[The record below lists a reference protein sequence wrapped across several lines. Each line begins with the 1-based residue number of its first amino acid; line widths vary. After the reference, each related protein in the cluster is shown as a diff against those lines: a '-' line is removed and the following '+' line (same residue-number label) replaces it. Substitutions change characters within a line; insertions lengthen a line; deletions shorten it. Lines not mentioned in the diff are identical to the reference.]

1 MSTLPLPQKLGLTV
15 LDGPQRVGSEL
26 RWHVLDDDRPA
37 LLGQLLPELARDPSL
52 RRRYV
57 HDVERLQQLGDV
69 GVARVRRLGP
79 QPDPRDPEADP
90 PWRLRDDPPGET
102 LAAWLERRAPAP
114 IDEVARLVARLA
126 QSIHQLH
133 AQGAVLRDLDPRRV
147 VLGLDDRLWLTDV
160 GLARVD
166 VLSTR
171 TAASLLLEGS
181 PYAAPELLA
190 HTVVD
195 QRADLYGLGVLAF
208 RALTGSLPHGDAHSL
223 LRPPGPPPRVRTA
236 RAEVPAAF
244 DELIARCLADD
255 PAERPGSAMEVAQA
269 LRGTGTLPQLDPRLP
284 CQSCGEPLR
293 PGQRLCTH
301 CGRLAVQF
309 NRVSGGGEGFAVELR
324 SIDELAQ
331 SRTRLEQVLGAVAS
345 GPLPPLNFLVGD
357 ARMYSKAERERLI
370 KLPAKLVDE
379 LDEPSA
385 RALDQRLRDAGLK
398 TRVVDFGRDTPSL
411 TRKERVGM
419 GVGGAASLGVALLAG
434 VLVGTA
440 MGTAVGIAVGLGIV
454 AVTALVLLGI
464 GHSLRSRGIKAAAP
478 GLVQLRPAP
487 AALPASDPLVARLA
501 ALLHD
506 GTPSDLREQL
516 GELALA
522 VQQLVDHRAR
532 NVAEAEEID
541 AVTAPVAELVR
552 LVEAQVRAIAQIDA
566 ELQHLDEGKVVRALA
581 SAEARRDAPQ
591 ASEKLL
597 EGLDRLR
604 ALEDARARRFHR
616 LLEASR
622 LARRAVQLGLAVHDD
637 QREHEQQVALAL
649 ASLEAE
655 LDVSHH

>member
-1 MSTLPLPQKLGLTV
+1 
-15 LDGPQRVGSEL
+15 
-26 RWHVLDDDRPA
+26 
-37 LLGQLLPELARDPSL
+37 
-52 RRRYV
+52 
-57 HDVERLQQLGDV
+57 
-69 GVARVRRLGP
+69 
-79 QPDPRDPEADP
+79 
-90 PWRLRDDPPGET
+90 
-102 LAAWLERRAPAP
+102 
-114 IDEVARLVARLA
+114 
-126 QSIHQLH
+126 
-133 AQGAVLRDLDPRRV
+133 
-147 VLGLDDRLWLTDV
+147 
-160 GLARVD
+160 
-166 VLSTR
+166 
-171 TAASLLLEGS
+171 
-181 PYAAPELLA
+181 
-190 HTVVD
+190 
-195 QRADLYGLGVLAF
+195 
-208 RALTGSLPHGDAHSL
+208 
-223 LRPPGPPPRVRTA
+223 
-236 RAEVPAAF
+236 
-244 DELIARCLADD
+244 
-255 PAERPGSAMEVAQA
+255 
-269 LRGTGTLPQLDPRLP
+269 
-284 CQSCGEPLR
+284 
-293 PGQRLCTH
+293 
-301 CGRLAVQF
+301 
-309 NRVSGGGEGFAVELR
+309 
-324 SIDELAQ
+324 
-331 SRTRLEQVLGAVAS
+331 
-345 GPLPPLNFLVGD
+345 
-357 ARMYSKAERERLI
+357 
-370 KLPAKLVDE
+370 
-379 LDEPSA
+379 
-385 RALDQRLRDAGLK
+385 
-398 TRVVDFGRDTPSL
+398 
-411 TRKERVGM
+411 M

-552 LVEAQVRAIAQIDA
+552 LVEGQVRAIAQIDA

-637 QREHEQQVALAL
+637 QREHEHQVALAL
-649 ASLEAE
+649 ASLEQE